1 MLEALRWLWQ
11 PDLIITIQR
20 IFGPEWR
27 LVFETFSLLGGSQIV
42 IFAVCWARW
51 FGGRELTC
59 RLLLATLIGTTT
71 SMLIAAIYPTPRPDD
86 PRIRV
91 ATKIPISSFP
101 SGHLVACMTLWG
113 TFAAARLLHPAVVA
127 IFAILIGLGRLG
139 LGQHYLGDLLG
150 GVAIGLVILAL
161 VAWVWPHL
169 RAAVMRLTHA
179 QRFTAGVAVA
189 TLALAGTLVVP
200 EDRWAL
206 LGLLIGAGLGLPL
219 EASTVDYTPAS
230 LPLRTR
236 LLQAAVGLAGIG
248 LYIAAA
254 GLLDRFA
261 FLSNLILPAL
271 LALWILLG
279 APLVFQRFGWSEPR
293 REERDEMPLVVGV
306 AHR

>member
-11 PDLIITIQR
+11 PDLIIAIQR

-59 RLLLATLIGTTT
+59 RLLLATLIGTTA
-71 SMLIAAIYPTPRPDD
+71 SMLIAAIHPTPRPDD

-150 GVAIGLVILAL
+150 GIAIGLIILAL

-169 RAAVMRLTHA
+169 CAAVSRLTQA
-179 QRFTAGVAVA
+179 QQLTAGVVVA

-200 EDRWAL
+200 KDRWAL
-206 LGLLIGAGLGLPL
+206 LGLLIGAALALPL
-219 EASTVDYTPAS
+219 EANVVGYTPAP

-236 LLQAAVGLAGIG
+236 LLKAAVGLAGIG
-248 LYIAAA
+248 LYVAAA
-254 GLLDRFA
+254 ALLDQAA
-261 FLSNLILPAL
+261 FVSDLILPAL

-293 REERDEMPLVVGV
+293 AAERNEAPLAVEM